1 MKANPYPNLWLIEEK
16 ITKGK
21 KKRQIRKGRK
31 KKEEKK
37 HPLYDSLHLDSK
49 KKKALLLVGLLINW
63 YWQ

>member
-21 KKRQIRKGRK
+21 KKIQIRKGRK

-49 KKKALLLVGLLINW
+49 KKKHS
-63 YWQ
+63 Y